1 MIYFLIPFLNEE
13 QNLNRLVANLTSV
26 CTDYEKFYVFVDD
39 GSTDGSAALLN
50 SLLKNHKYKI
60 LGDGKNHGPGYSFNS
75 GFDWILQQSNNQNDK
90 IVTIEADNT
99 SDLGIAHNMVKISEF
114 GYDLVLASPY
124 AQGGGLQKTPMHRKF
139 LSFMANLVV
148 RNLLNIH
155 AQSLSNFYRV
165 CNISLLQSMKKS
177 YSQILK
183 ESGFICMLEF
193 LFKAIQLNASIIEVP
208 MVLHSNA
215 RNGKSKMKLVKTSFE
230 WINFVL
236 KNKF

>member
-13 QNLNRLVANLTSV
+13 QNLGLLVSNVTSV
-26 CTDYEKFYVFVDD
+26 MPEYEKFYVFVDD
-39 GSTDGSAALLN
+39 GSKDNSVSLLN
-50 SLLKNHKYKI
+50 SLLKNHNYQV
-60 LGDGKNHGPGYSFNS
+60 LGDGKNHGPGHAFNT
-75 GFDWILQQSNNQNDK
+75 GFDWILQHSKNHTDK

-99 SDLGIAHNMVKISEF
+99 SDLRILQQMVKIAEL

-124 AQGGGLQKTPMHRKF
+124 VQGGGLQKTPLHRKF

-148 RNLLNIH
+148 RNLLSIH

-165 CNISLLQSMKKS
+165 FNISLLQAIKQK
-177 YSQILK
+177 YAQILQ
-183 ESGFICMLEF
+183 ESGFICMLEV
-193 LFKAIQLNASIIEVP
+193 LFKAIQLNESIIEVP

-215 RNGKSKMKLVKTSFE
+215 RKGKSKMKLVKTSFE

>member
-13 QNLNRLVANLTSV
+13 QNLNVLVSNLTSV
-26 CTDYEKFYVFVDD
+26 IPDYEKFYVFVDD
-39 GSTDGSAALLN
+39 GSSDNSVALLD
-50 SLLKNHKYKI
+50 SLLKNNKYKV
-60 LGDGKNHGPGYSFNS
+60 LGDGKNYGPGHAFNA
-75 GFDWILQQSNNQNDK
+75 GFEWILQQSNNSNDR

-99 SDLGIAHNMVKISEF
+99 SDLGIVHKMVKISEL

-165 CNISLLQSMKKS
+165 FNISILQSIKKK
-177 YSQILK
+177 YSQILS
-183 ESGFICMLEF
+183 ERGFICMLEV

-208 MVLHSNA
+208 MVLHSDA
-215 RNGKSKMKLVKTSFE
+215 RKGKSKMKIMQTSVQY
-230 WINFVL
+230 IKFVL
-236 KNKF
+236 KNRF